1 MKFLLDWLDDRTG
14 YRELANDALYERI
27 PGGARWRYVW
37 GSTLVFAFVT
47 QVITG
52 IFLWMCYSPSSRT
65 AWESV
70 YYIQYEMTGG
80 WLLRGIHHYMAQ
92 MMVVLLVI
100 HLLQVVID
108 GAYRA
113 PREFNFWIGLILM
126 MIVFG
131 LGLTGYLLPWDQKG
145 YWATAVAT
153 NIAGIVPVVGTSLQ
167 KIVVGGN
174 EYGHHTLTRFF
185 ALHAGVLPGAL
196 IFFLALHIGLF
207 RKHGIKTPD
216 QLKKPDAYFWPDQVL
231 KDAVACLAVLA
242 VVLLLCTK
250 GFFTPYLSMDVRQAR
265 TAEMDPGDYLGAHL
279 TAPADPSEAYAAAR
293 PEWYFLFLFEGLKY
307 FNEETMGPTFG
318 NEVFGAIVAPGLIM
332 GFLFLMP
339 IIGNWKLGHGF
350 NIAMII
356 ALVIGALILT
366 GKALETDYYSQLYAS
381 TTLPDDADEE
391 TIKQHEKKMLESKK
405 YLAAVEQASA
415 ESHRLRQVIK
425 HRGGIPIPGAITLM
439 RDDSELAGPKL
450 FQKNCAS
457 CHAYTDADGNG
468 ISGPEE
474 GPGAPNLYGFA
485 SRGWLAGVLD
495 PEKFASRDYFG
506 ATEHAEDMMSD
517 YLPGHV
523 AHLTEEGKAQM
534 VKLIAALSA
543 EAKLVSQQELDAK
556 AAEDG
561 TLDEGR
567 ALMAEALDASD
578 EAEGYSCVD
587 CHKFGDD
594 GDLGSAPDLTG
605 YGSEDWLVAII
616 SNPEHERFYESNNDR
631 MPIFRPEEEDGGSN
645 RLSEKEVQLIAR
657 WLRGDDKVL
666 GNSENH

>member
-1 MKFLLDWLDDRTG
+1 MGFLLDWLDDRTG
-14 YRELANDALYERI
+14 YRELTREALYERI

-47 QVITG
+47 QMITG

-153 NIAGIVPVVGTSLQ
+153 NIAGIVPFVGESLQ
-167 KIVVGGN
+167 KVVVGGS

-207 RKHGIKTPD
+207 RKHGITTPER
-216 QLKKPDAYFWPDQVL
+216 LTKPDAYFWPDQVL

-250 GFFTPYLSMDVRQAR
+250 GFFTPYISMDARQAR
-265 TAEMDPGDYLGAHL
+265 TAEMEPGDYLGAHL
-279 TAPADPSEAYAAAR
+279 TAPADPSESYSAAR

-307 FNEETMGPTFG
+307 FNQETMGPTFG

-339 IIGNWKLGHGF
+339 ILGNWKLGHGF
-350 NIAMII
+350 NVVMIV
-356 ALVIGALILT
+356 ALIVGAAILT
-366 GKALETDYYSQLYAS
+366 GRALQTDYYSKLYANKV
-381 TTLPDDADEE
+381 LPDSADEAE
-391 TIKQHEKKMLESKK
+391 VALHKKRMDDSRA
-405 YLAAVEQASA
+405 YLSAVKQASA

-425 HRGGIPIPGAITLM
+425 QRGGIPIEGAITLM
-439 RDDSELAGPKL
+439 RDDAELAGPRL
-450 FQKNCAS
+450 FTRNCAS
-457 CHAYTDADGNG
+457 CHAHTNAEGEG
-468 ISGPEE
+468 ILGPPE
-474 GPGAPNLYGFA
+474 GPAAPNLYAFA
-485 SRGWLAGVLD
+485 SRTWIAGVLD

-506 ATEHAEDMMSD
+506 ATAHADDMMGD

-523 AHLTEEGKAQM
+523 AHLTDEGKAQM
-534 VKLIAALSA
+534 VKLVAALSA
-543 EAKLVSQQELDAK
+543 EAKLPAQADLDQQAADA
-556 AAEDG
+556 G

-567 ALMAEALDASD
+567 TFMSEPLDASD
-578 EAEGYSCVD
+578 EAEGYSCTD
-587 CHKFGDD
+587 CHKFGDE

-605 YGSEDWLVAII
+605 YGSEEWLIAII
-616 SNPEHERFYESNNDR
+616 SNPEHERFYESTNDR
-631 MPIFRPEEEDGGSN
+631 MPAFHSIEGESPSN
-645 RLSEKEVQLIAR
+645 RLSSKEVRLIAR
-657 WLRGDDKVL
+657 WLRGDDKHL
-666 GNSENH
+666 GSSH